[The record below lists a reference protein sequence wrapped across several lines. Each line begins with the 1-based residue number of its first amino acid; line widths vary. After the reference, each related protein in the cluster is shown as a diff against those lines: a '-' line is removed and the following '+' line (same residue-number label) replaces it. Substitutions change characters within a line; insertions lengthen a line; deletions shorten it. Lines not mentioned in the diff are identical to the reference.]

1 MNKMNRF
8 LVGLTIASLSL
19 PIMGVAPT
27 KEQINQKWL
36 YDVLLDVQVKH
47 KLPAMGVAFV
57 STEDIHAFATCG
69 FRAANSDQG
78 VELHDQWHLGSCTK
92 AMTATLAAKL
102 VAQGVLDWDLTLA
115 KVYGADAVHPDLREV
130 TFRQLLGH
138 RSGLGEPF
146 GGYPRVPINENPR
159 ARNEVTRTNVAR
171 KPEFPVGSYHYSN
184 LGYIIA
190 GSIMELATSTT
201 WENLM
206 SDLVFQPMGMR
217 SAGFGSPGTTLSNP
231 PRFIYGH
238 VAGQPTAN
246 DNPSTLGPAGTVH
259 ASIADWGKFVQHH
272 LQGAAG
278 KTRYLDQEHFQ
289 KLHTPLPGP
298 GNSYALGWG
307 ITQSGGVPSLQHAGS
322 NTYWYCEA
330 HLYPSEGYAILV
342 TTNAGIPESTPAVQ
356 ELVQRVK
363 AEKDR
368 WIAPAKNPV
377 DTGK

>member
-1 MNKMNRF
+1 MNKLNRL
-8 LVGLTIASLSL
+8 LVVLTIASLYL

-27 KEQINQKWL
+27 KEQVNQKWL

-115 KVYGADAVHPDLREV
+115 QVYGADAVQPDLREV

-138 RSGLGEPF
+138 RSGLTANPV
-146 GGYPRVPINENPR
+146 GGYPRVSINQNPR
-159 ARNEVTRTNVAR
+159 ARDETARTYVAK
-171 KPEFPVGSYHYSN
+171 KPEFPVGSFHYSN
-184 LGYIIA
+184 LGYVIA
-190 GSIMELATSTT
+190 GSIMEQATRTS

-206 SDLVFQPMGMR
+206 SNFVFQPMGMR
-217 SAGFGSPGTTLSNP
+217 SAGFGSPGTTVTNP
-231 PRFIYGH
+231 PRVIYGH
-238 VAGQPTAN
+238 VEGQPTSD
-246 DNPSTLGPAGTVH
+246 DNPRSMGPAGTVH

-289 KLHTPLPGP
+289 NLHGSVQ
-298 GNSYALGWG
+298 SYPLGWF
-307 ITQSGGVPSLQHAGS
+307 IKQSGGVPSLWHNGS

-330 HLYPSEGYAILV
+330 YLYPSEGYAILV
-342 TTNAGIPESTPAVQ
+342 TTNAGIAESMPAVQ

-368 WIAPAKNPV
+368 WITPAKNPV
-377 DTGK
+377 STGK